1 MFSYPEA
8 LIQLIHV
15 KVNKLVNPHELLT
28 IFLSLLIIILQLNY
42 EMLTIFSRI
51 AFKIESLIDKYGALE
66 PV

>member
-15 KVNKLVNPHELLT
+15 KVNKLVNSHELLT
-28 IFLSLLIIILQLNY
+28 IFLFLLIIILQLNY